1 MEVLRLM
8 VVFLQIMRRF
18 LKMMDRITLEIHHQ
32 RGSLLHLLIRKVNRR
47 IDLMDHPLL
56 LLYCGNHLLHLHHYE
71 DIEVISAQEV
81 MLPIIPIYPNQADL
95 KVVYDQLSHPS

>member
-1 MEVLRLM
+1 MEVLLLM
-8 VVFLQIMRRF
+8 GVFQRIMRLF
-18 LKMMDRITLEIHHQ
+18 LKMMDRITLGIHHC
-32 RGSLLHLLIRKVNRR
+32 GSLLHLLIRKVNRR